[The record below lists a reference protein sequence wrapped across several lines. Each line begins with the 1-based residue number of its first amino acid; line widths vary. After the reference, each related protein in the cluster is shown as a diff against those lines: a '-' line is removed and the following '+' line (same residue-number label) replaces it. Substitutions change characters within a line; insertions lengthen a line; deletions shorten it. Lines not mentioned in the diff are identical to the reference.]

1 MFAQHK
7 FMYIKEPLM
16 PKDSVEPGSSSQ
28 ARKSI
33 LRHPKVDMHINQFLD
48 AVCDSSR
55 RAILELLTPVEGT
68 NPEIMERRSG
78 DIARE
83 IGLSPATTSEH
94 LQILS
99 KVSLI
104 TARREGNSVF
114 YRVRNYKLVQ
124 AFQTLIDAL
133 DHDYMDRHPEP

>member
-1 MFAQHK
+1 
-7 FMYIKEPLM
+7 M
-16 PKDSVEPGSSSQ
+16 PKDSVEQGSQAQ

-33 LRHPKVDMHINQFLD
+33 LRHPQVDMYINQFLD
-48 AVCDSSR
+48 AACDSSR
-55 RAILELLTPVEGT
+55 RTILELLVPVQGSD
-68 NPEIMERRSG
+68 PEIMERRSG

-94 LQILS
+94 LQVLA
-99 KVSLI
+99 KVGLI

-124 AFQTLIDAL
+124 AFHTLIDAL
-133 DHDYMDRHPEP
+133 DHDYMERHHEP